1 MLAEGAISG
10 VATTKRRNLGAC
22 KQQKGFSLSALEARG
37 PRSGVSCIGSLGRFK
52 KSEIMVLAVLV
63 LSGGSSLRSRC

>member
-10 VATTKRRNLGAC
+10 VATTKCRNLGGC

-37 PRSGVSCIGSLGRFK
+37 PRSGVSCIGSFGRFK
-52 KSEIMVLAVLV
+52 SEITVLAALI
-63 LSGGSSLRSRC
+63 LSGGSRSPRSWC